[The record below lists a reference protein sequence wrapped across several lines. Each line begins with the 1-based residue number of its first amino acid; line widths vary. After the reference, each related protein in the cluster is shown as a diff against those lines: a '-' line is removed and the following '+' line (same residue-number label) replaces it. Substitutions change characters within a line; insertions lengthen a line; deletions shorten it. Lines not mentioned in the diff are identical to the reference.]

1 MTTRHAAPREPRP
14 GDLLV
19 RLGAGIFAVGV
30 IGIVAILVPFLAGT
44 RRDAPAGLDLLA
56 LLLPLG
62 FGLALLGLFRS
73 ARSHD

>member
-1 MTTRHAAPREPRP
+1 MTARHAAPREPRP

-19 RLGAGIFAVGV
+19 RLGAGIFAVGA
-30 IGIVAILVPFLAGT
+30 IGILAIIVPFLAGT

-62 FGLALLGLFRS
+62 FGLALFGLFRS
-73 ARSHD
+73 ARSHE